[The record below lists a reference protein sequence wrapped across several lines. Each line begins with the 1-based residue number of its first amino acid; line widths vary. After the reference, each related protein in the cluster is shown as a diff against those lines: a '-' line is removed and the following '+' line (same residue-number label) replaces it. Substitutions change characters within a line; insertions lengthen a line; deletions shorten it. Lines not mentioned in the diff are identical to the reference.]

1 MNPIASI
8 CISVAPTCSMN
19 LWAISLICGGLVV
32 ALSQIVIFGSVLRAI
47 NRLVGFQIYHEKA
60 WVDIGNWAVGT
71 AESSGIDD
79 QSPTVNHGR
88 QKDSLSLGVH
98 FDVSNRSTRPVSIDS
113 VVVTTG
119 LHKDA
124 AWHWKTFEDRTPFV
138 LRPEVTGCDNS
149 QAFAI
154 TFDLNGNE
162 IVRYVHDG
170 FFVRIHV
177 QLFYPTPD
185 KGRLCQ
191 DFSVEA
197 VLKAGVHPT
206 FTKQRA
212 RRMAE
217 SRRHPAKTDQ

>member
-1 MNPIASI
+1 MNLLASI
-8 CISVAPTCSMN
+8 YISVATTCSVN
-19 LWAISLICGGLVV
+19 LWAISLICGGLIV
-32 ALSQIVIFGSVLRAI
+32 AISEIVIFCSFLRTI
-47 NRLVGFQIYHEKA
+47 NRLVAFQIRHEKA
-60 WVDIGNWAVGT
+60 WIDVGNWAVGT
-71 AESSGIDD
+71 AESLGIDD
-79 QSPTVNHGR
+79 QSPSALNDKR
-88 QKDSLSLGVH
+88 QKDSLSVGVH
-98 FDVSNRSTRPVSIDS
+98 FDVSNRSARPVPIDS

-124 AWHWKTFEDRTPFV
+124 AWHWKTFEARTPFV
-138 LRPEVTGCDNS
+138 LRPQVADCDNS

-154 TFDLNGNE
+154 AFDLHGSE

-177 QLFYPTPD
+177 ELFYPTPD
-185 KGRLCQ
+185 NGRLCQ

-217 SRRHPAKTDQ
+217 SRRQ